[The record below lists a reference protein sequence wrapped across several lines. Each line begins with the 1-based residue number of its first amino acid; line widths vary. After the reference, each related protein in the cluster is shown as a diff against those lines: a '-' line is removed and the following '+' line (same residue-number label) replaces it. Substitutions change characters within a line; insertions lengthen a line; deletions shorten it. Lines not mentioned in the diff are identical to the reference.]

1 MPAKCGVGRLPPLFP
16 STGGIRELYHYQSN
30 FNIEAHHHIQH
41 HEKPPKQ
48 NKTKQKRQKMPPVRN
63 PILPGFNPDP
73 SILRVGADY
82 YIATSTFEWY
92 PGVQI
97 HHSRDLANWSLI
109 TRPLTRAS
117 QLDMRGDPDSCGV
130 WAPCLTH
137 DGDLFYLVYTD
148 VKRKD
153 GSFKDTHNYIVTA
166 PAIAGPWSDPIY
178 TNSSGFDPSL
188 FHDPVSKKKYFVNML
203 WDHRRRPKTFAGIA
217 CQEFD
222 HVQGKLVGPRKNVYL
237 GTELAL
243 VEGPHL
249 YYRDGWYYLLTAE
262 GGTGYD
268 HACTLA
274 RSRGIWGPYET
285 HPDKHILTAK
295 DHPHAA
301 LQRAG
306 HGDIVETPEG
316 RTYLVHLTGRPTTQ
330 NRRCV
335 LGRETAIQEAVWR
348 EDGWLYVKDGPVPSL
363 WVDLPAARDDTAYWE
378 KKRYTF
384 EDGLPLDFQWLR
396 TPQTERIF
404 EAPGKEGDA
413 AKDGRLVLVGREA
426 IGSWF
431 EQALVARRQTHF
443 SYDAE
448 TVVHFA
454 PEDERQ
460 FAGITAYYCRFNFFY
475 LTVTADA
482 DGQREL
488 LVMASE
494 ASWPLGGL
502 TEKYFG
508 EAVKIGN
515 EGPVRLRLEVRGRE
529 LKFYYSLIGDGEE
542 EQLKSIGPVF
552 DASIVSDECG
562 GHQAH
567 GSFTGAFVGVAAS
580 DLNGTAKR
588 AEFDY
593 FEYAPVE
600 HVSDRYE
607 V

>member
-1 MPAKCGVGRLPPLFP
+1 MPL
-16 STGGIRELYHYQSN
+16 
-30 FNIEAHHHIQH
+30 
-41 HEKPPKQ
+41 
-48 NKTKQKRQKMPPVRN
+48 VRN

-73 SILRVGADY
+73 SILRVGDDY

-97 HHSRDLANWSLI
+97 HHSRDLANWTLL
-109 TRPLTRAS
+109 TRPLTRKP

-137 DGDLFYLVYTD
+137 DGDKFWLVYTD

-166 PAIAGPWSDPIY
+166 PAITGPWSDPIY

-188 FHDPVSKKKYFVNML
+188 FHDPDTGKKYFINML
-203 WDHRRRPKTFAGIA
+203 WDHRRRPRLFAGIA
-217 CQEFD
+217 MQEFD
-222 HVQGKLVGPRKNVYL
+222 PTTNTLVGPRKNIYT
-237 GTELAL
+237 GTDLAL

-249 YYRDGWYYLLTAE
+249 YKRNGWYYLLTAE

-274 RSRGIWGPYET
+274 RARDIWGPYET
-285 HPDKHILTAK
+285 HPQKHILTSK
-295 DHPHAA
+295 DHPLAA

-306 HGDIVETPEG
+306 HGDIVDTPDG
-316 RTYLVHLTGRPTTQ
+316 SKTYLVHLCGRPTTQ
-330 NRRCV
+330 LRRCV
-335 LGRETAIQEAVWR
+335 LGRETAIQEAFWGA
-348 EDGWLYVKDGPVPSL
+348 DDWLYVKNGPVPSL
-363 WVDLPAARDDTAYWE
+363 FVDLPAARDDTPYWAAQ
-378 KKRYTF
+378 RYTF
-384 EDGLPLDFQWLR
+384 SQGLPQDFQWLR
-396 TPQTERIF
+396 TPEPERIF
-404 EAPGKEGDA
+404 KTSPEKGT
-413 AKDGRLVLVGREA
+413 LTLIGREA

-448 TVVHFA
+448 TVISFS
-454 PEDERQ
+454 PSDERQ
-460 FAGITAYYCRFNFFY
+460 FAGLTAYYCRFNFFY
-475 LTVTADA
+475 LTVTAHS

-488 LVMASE
+488 SIMTSE
-494 ASWPLGGL
+494 ASWPLGNLGP
-502 TEKYFG
+502 FG
-508 EAVKIGN
+508 APVMIPN
-515 EGPVRLRLEVRGRE
+515 EGKVRLAVTVRGKALQFWYGLGGEEAE
-529 LKFYYSLIGDGEE
+529 LKE
-542 EQLKSIGPVF
+542 IGPVF

-562 GHQAH
+562 GHQLH

-580 DLNGTAKR
+580 DLNGTAAE

-593 FEYAPVE
+593 FVYKPVE
-600 HVSDRYE
+600 FEGDRYE